1 MTGQSKK
8 TAREI
13 ATAAL
18 NRFDSKHGYI
28 AAILNDLLHQT
39 DETQRATDLVFG
51 AVRNRTAIDMV
62 IITFSGR
69 PVERIPAKLLNII

>member
-1 MTGQSKK
+1 MSAHSKK

-18 NRFDSKHGYI
+18 NHFDTKKGYI

-51 AVRNRTAIDMV
+51 SIRNHTH
-62 IITFSGR
+62 II
-69 PVERIPAKLLNII
+69 LLL